1 MIGQLFQRGTLMMP
15 TDLPPVSAQKRKA
28 QAREQGTFNV
38 VVLICFIICLGI
50 LALLVFNQ
58 SFSKAAVE
66 LMTLF

>member
-1 MIGQLFQRGTLMMP
+1 MIGQLFQWGRLIMP

-28 QAREQGTFNV
+28 QARAQGTFNA
-38 VVLICFIICLGI
+38 VVLISFIICLAV

-58 SFSKAAVE
+58 SFSKAVVE